1 MFTRCPKCKT
11 VHPLT
16 AAALSRST
24 GLVQCG
30 RCDRIFNALSFLS
43 DDWHGAQPAK
53 PVEAVEG
60 PMPVLGGHRR
70 RHKPRKSSAAPSDE
84 NTLAAETVSV
94 GVHQAVPDKAPTSKT
109 ETTDKKDSA
118 TGVSTNNQKPAIK
131 NSPQGWLWGTLA
143 VTVLVIT
150 LANMAWTFK
159 DGWLQRPVVQQWLQ
173 QNGWLETKQ
182 EKPQGMFKDPARIQ
196 LVSRDMH
203 THPTRTGILVMS
215 VTFVNLAEETQAFPV
230 LRITLLDAGNQAV
243 AQRRFQPED
252 YLRIGANIQ
261 SGLAPDVFLPVLLE
275 LADPGEQ
282 AVGFEIEF
290 L

>member
-30 RCDRIFNALSFLS
+30 RCDRIFNVLSFLS
-43 DDWHGAQPAK
+43 DDWHGAQPVR
-53 PVEAVEG
+53 PDDAVEG
-60 PMPVLGGHRR
+60 QMPVLGGHEH
-70 RHKPRKSSAAPSDE
+70 RHKTRKVTTTPLNE
-84 NTLAAETVSV
+84 NTLASGTVAVEANQQTPGKPPTAGPETAGNKDTASKVTAS
-94 GVHQAVPDKAPTSKT
+94 AP
-109 ETTDKKDSA
+109 
-118 TGVSTNNQKPAIK
+118 KPVAR

-143 VTVLVIT
+143 VTLLVIT
-150 LANMAWTFK
+150 LANLAWTFK
-159 DGWLQRPVVQQWLQ
+159 DSWLQRPAVQNWLQ
-173 QNGWLETKQ
+173 QNGWLEAPE
-182 EKPQGMFKDPARIQ
+182 EKPQGMLKDPARIQ

-203 THPTRTGILVMS
+203 SHPTRAGILVLS

-230 LRITLLDAGNQAV
+230 LRITLLDAGNQTV
-243 AQRRFQPED
+243 AQRRVQPED
-252 YLRIGANIQ
+252 YLRTGANIQ
-261 SGLAPDVFLPVLLE
+261 SGLAPDVLLPVLLE
-275 LADPGEQ
+275 LADPGAQ

>member
-1 MFTRCPKCKT
+1 M
-11 VHPLT
+11 T

-43 DDWHGAQPAK
+43 DDWHASQPVK
-53 PVEAVEG
+53 PAEPASGEL
-60 PMPVLGGHRR
+60 PVLGGHGRR
-70 RHKPRKSSAAPSDE
+70 QKTRKVA
-84 NTLAAETVSV
+84 
-94 GVHQAVPDKAPTSKT
+94 AVPTTEVSDTEGGGIDKSTIEDASKLAEVDDERTVQEHEGTEPTADEHKSK
-109 ETTDKKDSA
+109 A
-118 TGVSTNNQKPAIK
+118 K
-131 NSPQGWLWGTLA
+131 NSPQGWLWGVLA
-143 VTVLVIT
+143 GTVLLIT

-173 QNGWLETKQ
+173 KNGWVDKKAE
-182 EKPQGMFKDPARIQ
+182 EPQGLLKDPAKIQ

-203 THPTRTGILVMS
+203 THPTRTGILVLS
-215 VTFVNLAEETQAFPV
+215 VTFVNLAERAQAYPV
-230 LRITLLDAGNQAV
+230 LRITLLDGGNQAV
-243 AQRRFQPED
+243 AQRRFQPEE
-252 YLRIGANIQ
+252 YLRAGSNTQ
-261 SGLAPDVFLPVLLE
+261 SGLSPDVFLPVLLE